1 MRLIRS
7 GDKHFTTLTGVAGI
21 IDLFGTEGYIL
32 YNQIKSKSHLRT
44 RQSDC
49 ESIKSDWA
57 NVGNSLTI
65 AIHKAQELYGSR
77 KA

>member
-21 IDLFGTEGYIL
+21 IDLFGTEGYNF
-32 YNQIKSKSHLRT
+32 YNAIKSKSHLRT
-44 RQSDC
+44 RQSDY

-65 AIHKAQELYGSR
+65 AIRKAQELNDSP